1 MLYYT
6 RNEIIRFLEERN
18 FECFELS
25 EALAEIATTE
35 QYCIA
40 IEAKDH
46 VASEEYVNLA
56 LSVLRDLDKHIGRA
70 QNWLGNFNVKHDR
83 WHPEGLDAG
92 FELRSIYIGK
102 YETGGERRFTYE
114 GFMMTFGT
122 VNYYPCEFV
131 VKFNM
136 SMTPFAVE
144 EIVE

>member
-1 MLYYT
+1 MTYYT
-6 RNEIIRFLEERN
+6 RSEIIRFLEDRN
-18 FECFELS
+18 FDSFELS
-25 EALAEIATTE
+25 EDLAEIVTTDR
-35 QYCIA
+35 YGIA
-40 IEAKDH
+40 IEAKGSA
-46 VASEEYVNLA
+46 VSEEYVNLA
-56 LSVLRDLDKHIGRA
+56 LGVLRDLDKHIGKA
-70 QNWLGNFNVKHDR
+70 HLWLGNFNVKHDR

-131 VKFNM
+131 VKFHKNM
-136 SMTPFAVE
+136 QPFAVE